1 MAVIKNGILGG
12 FSGKAGTV
20 NGYHLM
26 GQEIMRG
33 PRRNRTSKVSPKEV
47 LNRNKFAV
55 SQVWLQP
62 LTGLLRIGFQ
72 FYKPKCHG
80 FVAAKSFI
88 SKNAMVADDAGFHVD
103 PALAC
108 ISHGPLSPGM
118 DETATLGEN
127 YSIDFTW
134 DYQLGAYNDRAM
146 VLAYDIEGGEAE
158 YETSLAKRAEKKGT
172 LKVGHEYAG
181 KTLHIYIG
189 FVSEDR
195 KSRSISKYLGTIMMP
210 EEANDVI
217 EIANQ

>member
-12 FSGKAGTV
+12 FSGTAGAV

-33 PRRNRTSKVSPKEV
+33 PRRDRVSKVTPKEL

-72 FYKPKCHG
+72 HYKAKCHG

-88 SKNAMVADDAGFHVD
+88 SKNAIVSDDAGFHVD

-108 ISHGPLSPGM
+108 VSHGPLNPGFE
-118 DETATLGEN
+118 ETATLGDN

-134 DYQLGAYNDRAM
+134 NYNWGAYNDRAM
-146 VLAYDIEGGEAE
+146 VVAYDIEGGEAE
-158 YETSLAKRAEKKGT
+158 YETSLAKRAAKKGT
-172 LKVGHEYAG
+172 LQVGKEYAG
-181 KTLHIYIG
+181 KTLHVYIG

-195 KSRSISKYLGTIMMP
+195 KSRSISKYLGVITMP
-210 EEANDVI
+210 EASDAVEETNI
-217 EIANQ
+217 